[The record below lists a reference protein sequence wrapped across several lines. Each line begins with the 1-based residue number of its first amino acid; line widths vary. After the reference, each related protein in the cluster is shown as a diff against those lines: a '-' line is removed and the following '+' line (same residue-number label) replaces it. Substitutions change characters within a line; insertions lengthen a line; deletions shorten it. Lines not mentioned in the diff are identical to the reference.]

1 MPVTHVS
8 RVYANINTSMG
19 PNHWD
24 YDNIRV
30 NWGDMQNFV
39 LEGEVGS
46 GHFGQVFTCR
56 KNLTRRKLVVKILM
70 DRSDNVHKR
79 AKREIKILQLLSGGP
94 SIVTMVMPVA
104 GVMASGEIPLGIVME
119 IAGSMT
125 LIEKLNQVDLDNEDI
140 KEYMYQLLQALDY
153 SHRRG
158 IMHRDVK
165 PNNIMVRRSS
175 RRLKLVDWGMAE
187 FYFPGKEYTWHVDS
201 KHYKAPELLMHFTMY
216 DYGLDIWAVGC
227 ILAGLIFKKVP
238 FFNGRNSSDQLYRIT
253 KVLGSQV
260 IMDVMETYQV
270 SEEYR
275 MVMSRKKDWFEFR
288 NIDNMDLV
296 GEKVVDLMDR
306 MLVPDMK
313 ERISAAE
320 ALEHQYFDFGGGY

>member
-8 RVYANINTSMG
+8 RVYANVNTSMG

-39 LEGEVGS
+39 LEEEVGS
-46 GHFGQVFTCR
+46 GHFGQVFKCKERT
-56 KNLTRRKLVVKILM
+56 TRRKLVVKILF
-70 DRSDNVHKR
+70 DRSDADDFNKR

-104 GVMASGEIPLGIVME
+104 GVMVSGEILQGIVME

-125 LIEKLNQVDLDNEDI
+125 LIEMLNHVDLNNVDI
-140 KEYMYQLLQALDY
+140 KVYIFQLLQALDY

-201 KHYKAPELLMHFTMY
+201 KHYKAPELLLQFTMY

-227 ILAGLIFKKVP
+227 IIAGLIFKKVH
-238 FFNGRNSSDQLYRIT
+238 FFNGRNPSDQLYRIT

-260 IMDVMETYQV
+260 IMDIMETYQV
-270 SEEYR
+270 NSEEL
-275 MVMSRKKDWFEFR
+275 VMCRKKDWFEFR
-288 NIDNMDLV
+288 NIENMALV
-296 GEKVVDLMDR
+296 DEKVVDLMDR

-320 ALEHQYFDFGGGY
+320 ALEHQYFDF